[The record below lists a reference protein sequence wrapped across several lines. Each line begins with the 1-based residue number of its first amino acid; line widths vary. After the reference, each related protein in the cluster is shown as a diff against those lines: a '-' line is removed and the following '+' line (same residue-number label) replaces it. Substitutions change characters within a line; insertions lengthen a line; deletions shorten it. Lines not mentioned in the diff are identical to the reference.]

1 MAQGS
6 IRELFRKSD
15 AILMGVCVLFA
26 AGLLVL
32 AASNAARAGNI
43 LTIDNI
49 FFTIACLTLALA
61 FISVPALTLRER
73 GQLKNPFA
81 IEEGVPA
88 ARAAEDVHFEGST
101 GLFGK
106 VLLGLL
112 ALTLVEVVLAYIQIN
127 DLRLML
133 TILMGLS
140 IVKAFLIMAYFM
152 HLRFERMSLV
162 LTLVPTLVICICLM
176 FIVFPDSFRT
186 GDLRPATTPVTAPL
200 APNEAVH

>member
-73 GQLKNPFA
+73 GHLKNPFA
-81 IEEGVPA
+81 IGEGVPP
-88 ARAAEDVHFEGST
+88 ARAAEHVHFEG
-101 GLFGK
+101 GLRLFGG
-106 VLLGLL
+106 VLVWLL
-112 ALTLVEVVLAYIQIN
+112 VLTLIEVVLAYIQIQ
-127 DLRLML
+127 DLRIML
-133 TILMGLS
+133 TILIGLS
-140 IVKAFLIMAYFM
+140 LVKAALIMAYFM
-152 HLRFERMSLV
+152 HLRFERLSLV
-162 LTLVPTLVICICLM
+162 LTLVPTLVVCICLM

-186 GDLRPATTPVTAPL
+186 GDLRSPTPVTAP
-200 APNEAVH
+200 AEPNESVH